1 MQILDGRKVAQAI
14 EEELKSK
21 VQAKATKRPPCLVAI
36 LVGHDPASATYVN
49 AKLKAC
55 ERVGF
60 GSKNYHLPE
69 ETQEQEVLDLIAQ
82 LNQDDAVDGFLVQL
96 PLPKHIHAERVMMAI
111 DPRKDVDGFHPV
123 NIGKM
128 TLYMDGIK
136 PATPSGIL
144 ELIKYYHIETNGKH
158 CVVIGRSNI
167 VGTPISLLL
176 SQNANPGNCT
186 VTICH
191 TRTTNLAEETRK
203 ADILIAAAGR
213 SKLVTADMIKP
224 GAIIIDVGIHRVF
237 DEKTGKYKLIGDVD
251 FESVQSKCSA
261 ITPVPGGVG
270 PLTIAALL
278 KNTYQAYQKNQLA
291 GKA

>member
-1 MQILDGRKVAQAI
+1 MQILDGKLVAQSI
-14 EEELKSK
+14 YQELQDVLRKTN
-21 VQAKATKRPPCLVAI
+21 ATRPPNLVAI
-36 LVGHDPASATYVN
+36 LVGNDPASATYVQ
-49 AKLKAC
+49 AKMKAC
-55 ERVGF
+55 QQVGF

-69 ETQEQEVLDLIAQ
+69 KTQEKEVLDLIME
-82 LNQDDAVDGFLVQL
+82 LNQDEEVDGFLVQL
-96 PLPKHIHAERVMMAI
+96 PLPAHIDAERVMMAI
-111 DPRKDVDGFHPV
+111 DPNKDVDGFHPV

-136 PATPSGIL
+136 PATPSGII
-144 ELIKYYHIETNGKH
+144 ELIKYYAIETSGKH

-191 TRTTNLAEETRK
+191 TRTKDLAEQTRK

-224 GAIIIDVGIHRVF
+224 GAVVIDVGIHRLM
-237 DEKTGKYKLIGDVD
+237 DENTGKYRLVGDVD
-251 FESVQSKCSA
+251 FEGVKEKCSA

-278 KNTYQAYQKNQLA
+278 KNTYQAYQKKQIP
-291 GKA
+291 G

>member
-1 MQILDGRKVAQAI
+1 MQILDGKLVAQSI
-14 EEELKSK
+14 YQELQGRLLNSKS
-21 VQAKATKRPPCLVAI
+21 KRPPNLVAI
-36 LVGHDPASATYVN
+36 LVGNDPASATYVH
-49 AKLKAC
+49 AKMKAC
-55 ERVGF
+55 EQVGF
-60 GSKNYHLPE
+60 GSKNYHLPDN
-69 ETQEQEVLDLIAQ
+69 TQEKEVLDLIAE

-96 PLPKHIHAERVMMAI
+96 PLPVHINAERVMMAI
-111 DPRKDVDGFHPV
+111 DPAKDVDGFHPV

-136 PATPSGIL
+136 PATPSGII
-144 ELIKYYHIETNGKH
+144 ELIKYYQIETSGKH

-191 TRTTNLAEETRK
+191 TRTKDLAEQTRK

-224 GAIIIDVGIHRVF
+224 GAVVIDVGIHRLL
-237 DEKTGKYKLIGDVD
+237 DENTGKYRLVGDVD
-251 FESVQSKCSA
+251 FEGIKEKCSA
-261 ITPVPGGVG
+261 ITRVPGGVG

-278 KNTYQAYQKNQLA
+278 KNTYQAYQKNQLSR
-291 GKA
+291 

>member
-1 MQILDGRKVAQAI
+1 MLILDGK
-14 EEELKSK
+14 
-21 VQAKATKRPPCLVAI
+21 LVAEKI
-36 LVGHDPASATYVN
+36 YEDLKLNLSQYKGVRLPQLVAVLVGEDPASKTYVQ

-55 ERVGF
+55 EKVGF
-60 GSKNYHLPE
+60 LSKNIHLPE
-69 ETQEQEVLDLIAQ
+69 QTSEKDL
-82 LNQDDAVDGFLVQL
+82 LNVIKTLNEDPAIDGFIVQL
-96 PLPKHIHAERVMMAI
+96 PLPKQIDNERVMMAI
-111 DPRKDVDGFHPV
+111 DPSKDVDGFHPV

-136 PATPSGIL
+136 PATPSGII
-144 ELIKYYHIETNGKH
+144 ELIKYYNIETMGKH

-191 TRTTNLAEETRK
+191 TKTQNLAEQTQK

-213 SKLVTADMIKP
+213 SKLITTNMIKP
-224 GAIIIDVGIHRVF
+224 GAVVIDVGIHRIF
-237 DEKTGKYKLIGDVD
+237 DEKTGKYKLAGDVD
-251 FESVQSKCSA
+251 FDSVKEKCAA

-270 PLTIAALL
+270 PLTIASLL
-278 KNTYQAYQKNQLA
+278 KNTYLAYQKNQA
-291 GKA
+291 SGK